1 MRYDK
6 TKISLLMAV
15 IFTTVL
21 IAGCDADDSI
31 FGQVDSSFNTT
42 LRDDSDSSSYQSIQE
57 AESDQQAASFDSS
70 SISAYTGIASVEL
83 NGGEPYFLSEEEY
96 AAGFPNYGTE
106 YYSALDELGRCGVCY
121 AVVGTETMPTA
132 ERGEIGSIK
141 PTGWHTVKYSDYID
155 GNYLYNRCHLLG
167 YQLTAE
173 NANECN
179 LITGTR
185 YLNIIGMLP
194 YENIIANYVE
204 ETGNHVFYRVTPIF
218 EGENLLASGVLME
231 AYSIEDNGQGIQFC
245 VYCYN
250 VQPYI
255 GIDYATGDSWLD
267 EDAEYPDLLTNLQ
280 LEADEVTYILNTSS
294 KRIHLATCS
303 SVSEMS
309 EHNKQETNATIAEL
323 EAQGYSCCK
332 RCLGQ

>member
-1 MRYDK
+1 MKHTR
-6 TKISLLMAV
+6 TKIAPLMAA
-15 IFTTVL
+15 FL
-21 IAGCDADDSI
+21 IALLLVGCHQFEDA
-31 FGQVDSSFNTT
+31 V
-42 LRDDSDSSSYQSIQE
+42 E
-57 AESDQQAASFDSS
+57 AATESAANGAAASTAEGISQGIADSLAKLPS
-70 SISAYTGIASVEL
+70 YTGIASVEL
-83 NGGEPYFLSEEEY
+83 NGGVPYFLAEEEY
-96 AAGFPNYGTE
+96 AAGFPEAGTE

-121 AVVGTETMPTA
+121 AVVGTETMPTE

-185 YLNIIGMLP
+185 YLNLIGMLP
-194 YENIIANYVE
+194 YENQVANYIE

-231 AYSIEDNGQGIQFC
+231 AYSIEDEGEGLQFC

-267 EDAEYPDLLTNLQ
+267 EDAEYADLVTNQ
-280 LEADEVTYILNTSS
+280 NLEADEVTYILNTSS
-294 KRIHLATCS
+294 KKIHLATCD
-303 SVSEMS
+303 SVSKMS
-309 EHNKQETNATIAEL
+309 DHNKQETSATIEAL
-323 EAQGYSCCK
+323 EAQGYSCCNS
-332 RCLGQ
+332 CLGAK